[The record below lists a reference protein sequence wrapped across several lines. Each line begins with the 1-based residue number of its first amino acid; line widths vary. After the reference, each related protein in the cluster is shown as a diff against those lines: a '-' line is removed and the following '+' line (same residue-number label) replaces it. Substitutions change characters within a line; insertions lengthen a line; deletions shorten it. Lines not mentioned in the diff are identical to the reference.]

1 MQNKL
6 IVWDLFGGGQ
16 NSVYLSLKEANRL
29 DFYDVYTFDITE
41 PIHDQQFKIDLA
53 QDHIVEKFKQ
63 FPKPDIIVA
72 SPLCQSFSCVLNM
85 KGGGTCFWK
94 FNEDHTKL
102 IERSVNEFEA
112 LKSGFTKNLKADVQL
127 FIKRLGQKCIDN
139 TIALIQH
146 YQPRY
151 WYIENPKQSLMWKYI
166 QLNRSDWF
174 DPLKYYLNETSYGKY
189 GYFTTKATIFLS
201 NVPMNLLKGKIEPP
215 YTIETINGEK
225 YYVLKDDVKTKVRF
239 DLDSRM
245 IGLASVNKMIK
256 ARNVKSGMG
265 AMDFIQ
271 RKNTPHQKN
280 KKTNEQISES
290 GPASAIPHSLIQAIF
305 SHFDAQA
312 EVVNLITLV
321 KAINGG
327 IDLEQ
332 DRFDLVLFMI
342 YGLWQKQYQTNLF
355 ALNFIKHKTKVVVID
370 RKSNFNDHER
380 WKRFSVLITKAQRE
394 FLNLLIKQLLNVPVD
409 KLKAIIMKNPLWVD
423 QDKLNKLTNEQI
435 KASFVM
441 TWWNDCDL
449 KFSFD

>member
-1 MQNKL
+1 M
-6 IVWDLFGGGQ
+6 
-16 NSVYLSLKEANRL
+16 
-29 DFYDVYTFDITE
+29 
-41 PIHDQQFKIDLA
+41 
-53 QDHIVEKFKQ
+53 
-63 FPKPDIIVA
+63 
-72 SPLCQSFSCVLNM
+72 
-85 KGGGTCFWK
+85 
-94 FNEDHTKL
+94 
-102 IERSVNEFEA
+102 
-112 LKSGFTKNLKADVQL
+112 
-127 FIKRLGQKCIDN
+127 
-139 TIALIQH
+139 
-146 YQPRY
+146 
-151 WYIENPKQSLMWKYI
+151 
-166 QLNRSDWF
+166 
-174 DPLKYYLNETSYGKY
+174 
-189 GYFTTKATIFLS
+189 
-201 NVPMNLLKGKIEPP
+201 
-215 YTIETINGEK
+215 
-225 YYVLKDDVKTKVRF
+225 
-239 DLDSRM
+239 
-245 IGLASVNKMIK
+245 
-256 ARNVKSGMG
+256 
-265 AMDFIQ
+265 
-271 RKNTPHQKN
+271 
-280 KKTNEQISES
+280 TNEQISES

-305 SHFDAQA
+305 SHFDPQA

-423 QDKLNKLTNEQI
+423 QDKLNKLSDEQI